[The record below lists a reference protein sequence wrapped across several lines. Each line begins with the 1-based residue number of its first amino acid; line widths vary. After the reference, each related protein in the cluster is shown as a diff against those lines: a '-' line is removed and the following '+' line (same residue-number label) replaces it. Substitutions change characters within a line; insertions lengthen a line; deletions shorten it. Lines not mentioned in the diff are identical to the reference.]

1 MLTLV
6 HLSEISRTH
15 VWRPT
20 LNVIVWGLDLLKY
33 IFFIEL
39 HIEVV
44 LVFFVNMMVA
54 HLLFFLT
61 DRREEVK
68 LLDPELVRRLREF
81 VGAGDGNLDSCNM
94 ATLAF
99 LYIYL
104 SLFGSR

>member
-1 MLTLV
+1 MSV
-6 HLSEISRTH
+6 RFRKPYH

-20 LNVIVWGLDLLKY
+20 LNVIVLGLGLQKY
-33 IFFIEL
+33 IFSIEL

-44 LVFFVNMMVA
+44 LIFFVNMMVA
-54 HLLFFLT
+54 LLLFSLT

-81 VGAGDGNLDSCNM
+81 LGVGNGNLDSCNM
-94 ATLAF
+94 AALAF